1 MTTPREGHT
10 TTLLPSGKVLV
21 TGGTNATGPL
31 ASAELY
37 DPLAGTWTA
46 TGSMSVARHHHT
58 ATLLPSGK
66 VLVTGGYSVPFG
78 PGQTSAELYDPDT
91 GTWTPTGSMAQRR
104 IEHIAALLPSGKVL
118 VSGGYLDRGGEF
130 IIATATAELF
140 DPTTGTWSS
149 TGGMLRFRSR
159 HTVTVLHSGR
169 LAGQVLVTGGWND
182 SDGDLRTAELY
193 DPATRTWSATG
204 DMTERRYGHTATQL
218 HLGKVLVAG
227 AYNGSAYLVTAE
239 LYDPETGTWS
249 ATGSMSTG
257 RAGHTA
263 TLLESGKVLVAGG
276 AGTGHGRLATA
287 ELYDPFTGIWNFTG
301 NMSTA
306 RAGHTATL
314 LPMPS
319 NSVLVTGGES
329 GPIHSSAERYL
340 P

>member
-1 MTTPREGHT
+1 M
-10 TTLLPSGKVLV
+10 TLLPSGKVLV
-21 TGGTNATGPL
+21 TGGANATGHL

-37 DPLAGTWTA
+37 DPIAGTWTP
-46 TGSMSVARHHHT
+46 TGSMSVARYFHT

-66 VLVTGGYSVPFG
+66 VLVTGGYSVPYG
-78 PGQTSAELYDPDT
+78 PGLTSAELYDPDT

-104 IEHIAALLPSGKVL
+104 IEHVAALLPSGKVL

-130 IIATATAELF
+130 IIATATAELY
-140 DPTTGTWSS
+140 DPATGNWSS
-149 TGGMLRFRSR
+149 TGNMLRFRSR

-193 DPATRTWSATG
+193 DPATGTWSATG

-218 HLGKVLVAG
+218 HLGKVLVSGSYTG
-227 AYNGSAYLVTAE
+227 ADFLASAE

-249 ATGSMSTG
+249 ATGSMLTG
-257 RAGHTA
+257 RSHHTA

-276 AGTGHGRLATA
+276 TGPGYGALATA
-287 ELYDPFTGIWNFTG
+287 EVYDPLTGIWNITG
-301 NMSTA
+301 GMITA
-306 RAGHTATL
+306 RSGHTATL
-314 LPMPS
+314 LPMPT
-319 NSVLVTGGES
+319 NWVLVAGGHD
-329 GPIHSSAERYL
+329 GPSLSSAERYF